1 MPFNRT
7 SNYTTRTERW
17 CRVCNARTSQT
28 SCGCHYST
36 PEKLKVP
43 NVLIRNVTWIC
54 QSCDHGEAESKE
66 VALPSDRMKI
76 IRRFL
81 SLSDDYDLR
90 RLVIEAGAGELVFRV
105 RLPDFDMGEMR
116 AIQYKQ
122 EETGFI
128 TVDELMKVQRA
139 GYTKPTVIPPKP
151 QPQEVVTLRKR
162 ERQRAFAEG
171 PRPYD
176 C

>member
-1 MPFNRT
+1 M
-7 SNYTTRTERW
+7 
-17 CRVCNARTSQT
+17 
-28 SCGCHYST
+28 
-36 PEKLKVP
+36 
-43 NVLIRNVTWIC
+43 
-54 QSCDHGEAESKE
+54 
-66 VALPSDRMKI
+66 PSDRIKI

-90 RLVIEAGAGELVFRV
+90 GLVIEAGAGELVFRI

-128 TVDELMKVQRA
+128 TVDELIKVQPA
-139 GYTKPTVIPPKP
+139 GYTRPTAIPPKP
-151 QPQEVVTLRKR
+151 QPREVATLRKR

-176 C
+176 

>member
-1 MPFNRT
+1 MPFNGS
-7 SNYTTRTERW
+7 SNYTIRAERW
-17 CRVCNARTSQT
+17 CSLCNTRTPQI
-28 SCGCHYST
+28 SCGCRYSN
-36 PEKLKVP
+36 PDKLKVP
-43 NVLIRNVTWIC
+43 SVLIRNVTWAC
-54 QSCDHGEAESKE
+54 QRCDQLEVEAKE

-81 SLSDDYDLR
+81 SLSDDYDLKG
-90 RLVIEAGAGELVFRV
+90 LVIEAGAGELVFRV

-128 TVDELMKVQRA
+128 TVDELLKIQRA
-139 GYTKPTVIPPKP
+139 GYQRPTVIPPKP
-151 QPQEVVTLRKR
+151 QPQDVATLRKR
-162 ERQRAFAEG
+162 ERQHAFARD

-176 C
+176 